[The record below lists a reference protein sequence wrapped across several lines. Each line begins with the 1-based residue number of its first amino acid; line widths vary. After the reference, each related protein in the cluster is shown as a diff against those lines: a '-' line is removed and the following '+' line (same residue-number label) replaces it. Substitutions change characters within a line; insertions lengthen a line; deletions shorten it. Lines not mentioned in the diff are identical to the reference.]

1 MPFIQP
7 TGVSLRPHGNP
18 INAKDT
24 EANNLSVK
32 KQTKSDNV
40 LSFQVKNNWVKSADN
55 SIHIFTKTWHP
66 VGTAAESVVVFIHD
80 IIEHCERYQS
90 LFAYF
95 ADKGIEVQSFD
106 LPGFGETGAR
116 ANALGVTGGYDKLLR
131 EIDSAIERASVAYPN
146 KPLFLMGHGMGG
158 ALVLNYVCGLGR
170 KITLLAGVISSSPYL
185 KPTMIGA
192 GARFPS
198 TYNRLGKWYPNISIS
213 FPITPQELTRDHAE
227 QERYQNDGL
236 VRDSVSL
243 QCLGDMIYQGNKLL
257 NKRWKK
263 FPVQLPIL
271 LFHGTDDPICSYQS
285 SAALSNQ
292 FLKLQPHNY
301 KFKSWK
307 GHKHDPHWDID
318 ASTVKS
324 EYIQW
329 IRTNSRHFEKAPL
342 EASMVHSD
350 SIKSARAGKSKKE
363 LEEQKRRNMEA
374 KQKEKEDKKK
384 LKGDEAKQKQEGLS
398 AAAELAASKQTKEPN
413 AELEQPIND
422 LNDLLRQQQQ
432 KLQKAEEKRREYG
445 LTATQENQETP
456 ENSQILPVN
465 TSDDNAGLQEPKF
478 KLEGE
483 LKSEAMDYSMTEIAK
498 QMDCPKNSDTGQHEG
513 GITSDDSGNNDGTR
527 RNEQEKER
535 VDESEDGKAEKAR
548 EEKTGEEHVDGEHVD
563 EEKMDEESRTKD
575 EEEPFVEEKEET
587 ENREIEG
594 KTFSE
599 STDNVAV
606 KDSFNNNDQDAV
618 SEELDPQISIVPTA
632 ADPCADTSIVLGN
645 DSDDE
650 NKEIHETE
658 VEAEMEAT
666 PNVDVVHSTEAAT
679 RVEDEQPITET
690 AIVLEYQHDTTEAP
704 TKVLSSLDPEESLK
718 L

>member
-24 EANNLSVK
+24 EANNLPVK

-131 EIDSAIERASVAYPN
+131 EIDSAIERASVAHPN

-243 QCLGDMIYQGNKLL
+243 QC
-257 NKRWKK
+257 
-263 FPVQLPIL
+263 
-271 LFHGTDDPICSYQS
+271 S
-285 SAALSNQ
+285 
-292 FLKLQPHNY
+292 
-301 KFKSWK
+301 
-307 GHKHDPHWDID
+307 HWDID

-350 SIKSARAGKSKKE
+350 SIKSARTGKSKKE
-363 LEEQKRRNMEA
+363 LEEQKRRDMEA
-374 KQKEKEDKKK
+374 KQKEKEGKKK

-422 LNDLLRQQQQ
+422 LKDLLRQQQQ

-478 KLEGE
+478 KPEGE

-679 RVEDEQPITET
+679 RVKDEQPITET
-690 AIVLEYQHDTTEAP
+690 AIVLEYQHDATEAP
-704 TKVLSSLDPEESLK
+704 TKVLSSLDTEESLK